1 MRSPHH
7 RQAIGMIM
15 AIRPLPRR
23 TMTRPPIVRN
33 PHGLLTTPIGG
44 LVLMLMTAC
53 SAPFSPLAAP
63 KARSY
68 VGDPTTLVVTTEP
81 AFPPFVYTTDTGEL
95 AGFDVD
101 LITEVARR
109 LGLKVYFAY
118 IPFDGLMAT
127 LEAET
132 ADASVDAITITA
144 KRDESIDFSRPYFKS
159 GLAIAVRSD
168 ETSINSLQDLSGK
181 KIAVKL
187 GTTGADLASQV
198 PNTQLVTFDSAEK
211 ALIDLE
217 KGNVDAV
224 IKDKPTTLGMI
235 EMANIQNVR
244 LLDTLLTEEY
254 YGIALPPGSPNKPAI
269 DAVLDEMLAD
279 GTIAALHRKWFGFD
293 PEPVPEKGY

>member
-1 MRSPHH
+1 
-7 RQAIGMIM
+7 
-15 AIRPLPRR
+15 
-23 TMTRPPIVRN
+23 
-33 PHGLLTTPIGG
+33 
-44 LVLMLMTAC
+44 
-53 SAPFSPLAAP
+53 
-63 KARSY
+63 
-68 VGDPTTLVVTTEP
+68 VGDPETLVVSTEP
-81 AFPPFVYTTDTGEL
+81 AFPPFVYITEAGEL
-95 AGFDVD
+95 VGFDVD
-101 LITEVARR
+101 LVNEVARR

-159 GLAIAVRSD
+159 GLAIAVRRD
-168 ETSINSLQDLSGK
+168 DASINNLQDLSGK

-187 GTTGADLASQV
+187 GTTGAALASRV
-198 PNTQLVTFDSAEK
+198 PNAQLVTFDSAEK

-235 EMANIQNVR
+235 EMANIKDVR

-254 YGIALPPGSPNKPAI
+254 YGIALPPGSPNKPFI
-269 DAVLDEMLAD
+269 DAVLDDMLAD

-293 PEPVPEKGY
+293 AEPVPEQGY